1 MSQKK
6 NKDNQKKPST
16 APLSQEEEA
25 LVQEILT
32 NYQLITSALY
42 ATHNT
47 SQVEEVLAP
56 ISELSEGAQ
65 MVLLMALSREKTTEA
80 ADVLL
85 AINTFSP
92 LKEVRKEARR
102 SLIRMES
109 FRRYPRWTPPSATV
123 AVPALMP
130 AEILQASPSEILAQ
144 LMTMIEEPDEVI
156 NNFLSNW
163 LAEDYKE
170 AYICLASTSPLR
182 EGLDEEAWV
191 ARREAWAAL
200 AHPTQSKFE
209 IVYVD
214 DNEFDDDEFDD
225 DDDFEDEGTT
235 VVSSVPPEEA
245 NVEDKDE
252 DDEDDEEDESEEF
265 EAFWSLA
272 LTNTEAAGPLPEL
285 PQATAIYKGTGRHWF
300 WSRYVLVYE
309 EDEWRILT
317 MVDAGKEALDF
328 SEEVLEEKMAEIVE
342 RASEQ
347 ISLVEAVNIEEE
359 EDEDEDGEDDEDE
372 DEDEDDEELGEFFEH
387 FEEMILITTRAM
399 HYVDAMI
406 KNASTN
412 VELYS
417 LAYDQAIAIQDNERA
432 AAYAEMQVERFP
444 ELRGDALRKLAVM
457 QIAMAATYE
466 ENEDEEQTMRFT
478 MEAEN
483 NLRTSIV
490 ADGAAI
496 GYVLLAETLIAQEKQ
511 LDEAEQLL
519 QLVLARADV
528 DDKEAT
534 LAEAG
539 MGHLAEG
546 RDDKENALHH
556 YQRAAAISPD
566 LPGIWF
572 TIGSVQGEL
581 GQIKE
586 AEQSYLRSTKETPEE
601 TRAYGELAIM
611 YIEGKDFDAAEAI
624 LEEGLTNNPDDADL
638 LASMALVYINKGNLR
653 LAKEY
658 LDEAEEI
665 DADLD
670 LVQVVRQLYDVKH
683 AERRQHKQKGK
694 SRKFKKR

>member
-1 MSQKK
+1 
-6 NKDNQKKPST
+6 
-16 APLSQEEEA
+16 
-25 LVQEILT
+25 
-32 NYQLITSALY
+32 
-42 ATHNT
+42 
-47 SQVEEVLAP
+47 
-56 ISELSEGAQ
+56 
-65 MVLLMALSREKTTEA
+65 
-80 ADVLL
+80 
-85 AINTFSP
+85 
-92 LKEVRKEARR
+92 
-102 SLIRMES
+102 
-109 FRRYPRWTPPSATV
+109 
-123 AVPALMP
+123 
-130 AEILQASPSEILAQ
+130 
-144 LMTMIEEPDEVI
+144 
-156 NNFLSNW
+156 
-163 LAEDYKE
+163 
-170 AYICLASTSPLR
+170 
-182 EGLDEEAWV
+182 
-191 ARREAWAAL
+191 
-200 AHPTQSKFE
+200 
-209 IVYVD
+209 
-214 DNEFDDDEFDD
+214 
-225 DDDFEDEGTT
+225 
-235 VVSSVPPEEA
+235 
-245 NVEDKDE
+245 
-252 DDEDDEEDESEEF
+252 
-265 EAFWSLA
+265 
-272 LTNTEAAGPLPEL
+272 
-285 PQATAIYKGTGRHWF
+285 
-300 WSRYVLVYE
+300 
-309 EDEWRILT
+309 
-317 MVDAGKEALDF
+317 
-328 SEEVLEEKMAEIVE
+328 
-342 RASEQ
+342 
-347 ISLVEAVNIEEE
+347 
-359 EDEDEDGEDDEDE
+359 
-372 DEDEDDEELGEFFEH
+372 
-387 FEEMILITTRAM
+387 
-399 HYVDAMI
+399 MI